1 MYAGSVFEK
10 LPAADPAMVDR
21 VKDELATELR
31 RVSAEAKERDEAAA
45 SLNREKVQLERALAA
60 LKSV

>member
-1 MYAGSVFEK
+1 
-10 LPAADPAMVDR
+10 MVDR